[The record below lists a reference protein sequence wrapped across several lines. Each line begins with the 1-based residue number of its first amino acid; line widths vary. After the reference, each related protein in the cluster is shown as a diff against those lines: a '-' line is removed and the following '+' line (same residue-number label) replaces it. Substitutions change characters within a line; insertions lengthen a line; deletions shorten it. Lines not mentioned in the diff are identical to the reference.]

1 MMKVP
6 AAMENT
12 LREELKAIERQIET
26 LSIKT

>member
-1 MMKVP
+1 MKVP

>member
-1 MMKVP
+1 MKVP
-6 AAMENT
+6 AAMENA

>member
-6 AAMENT
+6 AAMENG

-26 LSIKT
+26 